1 MEKYLYETHLH
12 TYPVSACAKA
22 SVRENLEFY
31 KSMGYA
37 GVFVTNHFIDGN
49 INCDSALSYE
59 QKINFYC
66 SDYEE
71 ALIIGKEIGI
81 DVFFGIESSYKGTD
95 FLIYGLDKAWFLAH
109 PEIEKLKTTDMLSL
123 MAEHGA
129 FIVQAHP
136 FREDSYIDHIRLFP
150 RHVHGIET
158 YNACRNSFVNEMAET
173 YAKAYGL
180 IEFSGSDNHKAAEIK
195 CLGGMSS
202 ALPIKDEQDFINRVK
217 NGEMKLLKINLSHNI

>member
-1 MEKYLYETHLH
+1 MAEYLYETHLH
-12 TYPVSACAKA
+12 TYPVSKCGKA

-49 INCDSALSYE
+49 INCDPSLPYE
-59 QKINFYC
+59 ERINFYC

-71 ALIIGKEIGI
+71 ALTVGKEIGI

-95 FLIYGLDKAWFLAH
+95 FLIFGLDKAWLLAH
-109 PEIEKLKTTDMLSL
+109 PEIEDLKTTDMLSL

-136 FREDSYIDHIRLFP
+136 FREDPYINHIRLFP
-150 RHVHGIET
+150 RHVHAVET
-158 YNACRNSFVNEMAET
+158 YNACRNDFVNEMAEI

-180 IEFSGSDNHKAAEIK
+180 LPFSGSDNHKAGELQK
-195 CLGGMSS
+195 LGGMSTTTR
-202 ALPIKDEQDFINRVK
+202 LVDERDFINRVK
-217 NGEMKLLKINLSHNI
+217 TGEMSLVKIERDI